1 MTVPEPAP
9 LAGTLAG
16 IRILEIGSNIAG
28 PMAAMILGDLGA
40 DVVKVEAPRQGDDT
54 RGLAPLI
61 DGESTVFRAFNRSK
75 RSVALDLGC
84 ESGRAAALRLAADA
98 DVVIQNLRPG
108 VVDRLGVGF
117 EAVSAVNDSVI
128 YCSISAFGPGKIG
141 RTLPGYDALV
151 QAFSGI
157 MAATGHPGEGGPVRV
172 SASLVDISTG
182 VWAALGILAAL
193 LRRPASDGP
202 QLVEPALL
210 DTAFTLMAH
219 QVSSYVLN
227 GEVPERLGSGSP
239 SFVPYQAYRASD
251 GWVFVAAGS
260 DRLFAKL
267 CAVLSIPELAD
278 DNRFATA
285 AARVANRQVLD
296 HTLEGRLLLGAVDSW
311 VVTLTDA
318 GIPAC
323 PVNDLGRAVE
333 APITSER
340 KLFVGEDRHKCP
352 WLRLPIDRERKAPYR
367 PTPGLGEHTRE
378 VLREAGLTESEID
391 GVTQGRVE
399 QTNNS

>member
-1 MTVPEPAP
+1 VTANGPTPI
-9 LAGTLAG
+9 AGTLAG
-16 IRILEIGSNIAG
+16 IRVIEIGSNIAG

-40 DVVKVEAPRQGDDT
+40 DVVKVEDPRQGDDT
-54 RGLAPLI
+54 RSLPPLF

-75 RSVALDLGC
+75 RSVALDLGR
-84 ESGRAAALRLAADA
+84 ESGRAAVLRLAAGA

-128 YCSISAFGPGKIG
+128 YCSISAFGPGDIG
-141 RTLPGYDALV
+141 RSLPGYDALV

-157 MAATGHPGEGGPVRV
+157 MASTGHPGDAGPVRV
-172 SASLVDISTG
+172 SASLVDVSTG
-182 VWAALGILAAL
+182 VWAALGILAAV
-193 LRRPASDGP
+193 LRRPTSTGP

-219 QVSSYVLN
+219 QVNSYLAN

-267 CAVLSIPELAD
+267 CRVLSVPELAAD
-278 DNRFATA
+278 DRFATA
-285 AARVANRQVLD
+285 AARAANRQVLD
-296 HTLEGRLLLGAVDSW
+296 HELEGHLLLRPVDFW
-311 VVTLTDA
+311 VATLTES

-323 PVNDLGRAVE
+323 PVNDLGQAIE
-333 APITSER
+333 APITAER
-340 KLFVGEDRHKCP
+340 KLLVGEDRNKTP
-352 WLRLPIDRERKAPYR
+352 WLRLPIDGERSVAYR
-367 PTPGLGEHTRE
+367 PTPALGEHTRQ
-378 VLREAGLTESEID
+378 VFGEAGLTESEID
-391 GVTQGRVE
+391 EVTRG
-399 QTNNS
+399 

>member
-1 MTVPEPAP
+1 VTAAGPAP
-9 LAGTLAG
+9 IAGTLAG
-16 IRILEIGSNIAG
+16 IRVLEIGSNIAG

-40 DVVKVEAPRQGDDT
+40 DILKVEDPRHGDDT

-75 RSVALDLGC
+75 RSVALDLGR
-84 ESGRAAALRLAADA
+84 ESGRTAALRLAADV

-128 YCSISAFGPGKIG
+128 YCSISAFGPGEIG
-141 RTLPGYDALV
+141 RSLPGYDALV

-157 MAATGHPGEGGPVRV
+157 MASTGHPGDAGPVRV
-172 SASLVDISTG
+172 SASLVDVSTG

-193 LRRPASDGP
+193 LRRTTSTGP

-219 QVSSYVLN
+219 QVTSYLAG
-227 GEVPERLGSGSP
+227 GEIPERLGSGSP
-239 SFVPYQAYRASD
+239 SFVPYRAYRASD

-267 CAVLSIPELAD
+267 CTVLSIPELAAD
-278 DNRFATA
+278 DRFATA

-296 HTLEGRLLLGAVDSW
+296 HELEGHLLQGPVDFW
-311 VVTLTDA
+311 VATLTEA

-323 PVNDLGRAVE
+323 PVNDLGRAIE
-333 APITSER
+333 APVTGER
-340 KLFVGEDRHKCP
+340 KLLVGDDRNKVP
-352 WLRLPIDRERKAPYR
+352 WLRLPIDRERPGPYR
-367 PTPGLGEHTRE
+367 PTPTLGEHTRE
-378 VLREAGLTESEID
+378 VLAEAGLTESEID
-391 GVTQGRVE
+391 DVTRG
-399 QTNNS
+399 